1 MSETSPETSSAYP
14 GYNTTILLL
23 LSELTVLPHFN
34 SRSGANWKDT
44 YLPTLPE
51 VPTTSFRAQR
61 PQVWRQEATCIS
73 FLLHPPLLL
82 LLLAILR
89 HRDRTL
95 TGQFQAWQRR
105 EVPAAVPY
113 TCIHR
118 HCNSITGFLRHTNL
132 FHFNNSFQNRI
143 IVSSIASAYNSSTI
157 PTSRHAWHIT
167 TTISDSSL
175 KLQQCKCTPSQS
187 ACKGCFPCPFPKS
200 ASFQQQ
206 KFTH

>member
-1 MSETSPETSSAYP
+1 MKPHRKAHLHIQVTTPPYSCSFLNLRYSP
-14 GYNTTILLL
+14 ILIRDLERTGRIPTL
-23 LSELTVLPHFN
+23 
-34 SRSGANWKDT
+34 GT
-44 YLPTLPE
+44 YL
-51 VPTTSFRAQR
+51 PTTSFRAQR

-95 TGQFQAWQRR
+95 TGQFQAWKRR

-175 KLQQCKCTPSQS
+175 KLQQCKRTPSQS